1 MGDTSSTAGRVLAAV
16 RSAGGIILDG
26 RSGSMR
32 IERKGR
38 IDLVTDTDRNVED
51 FLKAGLHAILPEAS
65 FLAEETAAHAT
76 LSDPC
81 WVIDPLDG
89 TTNFAH
95 GLPITATSVA
105 LWRGGS
111 MELGVIGIPV
121 LGEYFHAERG
131 GGAFLN
137 GEPIRVTDTADPL
150 QALVATGFPYDIREN
165 IDVVMDNMRSVLVAS
180 QGLRRMGAA
189 AVDLA
194 YTAAGRFDAFYEP
207 LLHPW
212 DTAAGML
219 LVQEAGGRVTTF
231 DGGPYDIFQET
242 ILASNGRLH
251 QAMCDLLV
259 NKRL

>member
-1 MGDTSSTAGRVLAAV
+1 MGRVLAAV
-16 RSAGGIILDG
+16 RLAGEIILDG
-26 RSGSMR
+26 RSGSKV

-38 IDLVTDTDRNVED
+38 IDLVTDTDRKVED
-51 FLKAGLHAILPEAS
+51 FLKDELHSILPGAS
-65 FLAEETAAHAT
+65 FLAEETASDAT

-121 LGEYFHAERG
+121 LDEFFHAERG

-137 GEPIRVTDTADPL
+137 GEPISVTDTADPL

-165 IDVVMDNMRSVLVAS
+165 IDVVMDNMRQVLVTC

-219 LVQEAGGRVTTF
+219 LVQEAGGCVTTF
-231 DGGPYDIFQET
+231 DGGPYDIFQKT

-251 QAMCDLLV
+251 QVMSDMLV